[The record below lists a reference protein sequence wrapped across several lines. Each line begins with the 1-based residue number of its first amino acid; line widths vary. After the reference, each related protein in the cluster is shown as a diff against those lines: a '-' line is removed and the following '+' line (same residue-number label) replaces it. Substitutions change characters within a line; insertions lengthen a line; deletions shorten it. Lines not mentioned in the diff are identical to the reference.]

1 MNYYSDGMELSNSC
15 QTLLTEF
22 ICAEVHPKCVFV
34 SPCNWISLNN
44 TKMRPIGRC
53 VNWIV

>member
-1 MNYYSDGMELSNSC
+1 MSYYSEGMELSNSC

-22 ICAEVHPKCVFV
+22 ICAQVHAKCVFV
-34 SPCNWISLNN
+34 SPCTWISLNK